1 MFSKLRSKWLW
12 LGVVGT
18 LGLSTMLAGVALAV
32 DPTEVGDAGSIDGA
46 AALTIGGASMF
57 LALIMG
63 AIISL
68 LGWTKPENAALK
80 DQFGPFLALVV
91 GVVFVGGLA
100 AVQGAN
106 IIDAVLVGI
115 VAGSSSMGV
124 HDTIDAATG

>member
-1 MFSKLRSKWLW
+1 MLAKIRSKWLW

-18 LGLSTMLAGVALAV
+18 LGLSLSLAGLALAV
-32 DPTEVGDAGSIDGA
+32 DPSEIGSAGAIDGA

-63 AIISL
+63 ALISL

-100 AVQGAN
+100 LVQGAN
-106 IIDAVLVGI
+106 IVDAVLVGI
-115 VAGSSSMGV
+115 VAGSTSMGV
-124 HDTIDAATG
+124 HDTIDAAVG